1 MTSLEQIRKLEKTLS
16 TNEAYINNL
25 EKAISGRDE
34 EISDQAEELEL
45 LRKNNSDLQKRLKKA
60 LADIEHKEE
69 SLVILDNRINEL
81 QEEITA
87 LKNRIQ
93 DITSRKKLAMAQA
106 PNANEVQTLGESVRN
121 AFNTINSILRRVPA
135 IPRNLEGEFTDI
147 RNAVDRLQHIADR
160 EKNRADRA
168 QAQVDQKNQDIRR
181 LNTGITQAEGDYGM
195 MLLAYHNE
203 KNERRHWFYSYKDK
217 HRRVGGLLREKF
229 AYKFLFRQYA
239 KKLKECQDHGKVL
252 DFKLNSIE
260 KAKDKQ
266 LVQKHFSEWDYKTR
280 EAKGLTIKVP
290 MPNSPDISSSFYS
303 DSSDTGS
310 LTGGMRQKFDIIHRH
325 SRRTGD
331 ILDDIEEE
339 LHSSDSSENSSN
351 SIIIE
356 GTSNTDIPPLFNDSS
371 SSSSDDEEIQS
382 LSSSDDDIHARCR
395 QIHIQNIRL
404 RRKAE
409 QDLQKCHNERA
420 LLEFNRDRLVNELEI
435 AEDDIIDQNQ
445 IINILQQQ
453 ILVLQNNPQNMA
465 TPIECSNIIAPS
477 LANIPEFI
485 GQEHPETWIERITK
499 LFLHPIIA
507 GNGNFTDAHKVSVL
521 SSKMGG
527 PYYPVPAQNAYVHP
541 AVNIDTP
548 AHFNTWLLSKYAEE
562 NVGGMT
568 MGIQALL
575 GEKFSPFDT
584 PESYRDRIRKI
595 SIGVTDAIAVPILF
609 QQLPPDLVISVR
621 MYMNDRGAG
630 NQTVANFFA
639 DLKRAY
645 IEIRGGV
652 GKPQVPSQVTN
663 TPTLQN
669 KPPPLP
675 PGHEY
680 RLDEFHTNR
689 FLDDVAK
696 KQDPNYSDNYPGTQM
711 GSPLPA
717 RFLNPIAE
725 RKFKLADRI
734 KQSAYAEEK
743 RLQDPE
749 NIDAYINDE
758 LSSLYGQK
766 MSLGGVRKNPPKRRS
781 HKKKPVKGRGKGR
794 KKRVGAINTV
804 DDSYYP
810 ENSSD
815 NSEDDSEDDT
825 EDEEEEETNYGL
837 IGGVR
842 KKK

>member
-1 MTSLEQIRKLEKTLS
+1 MPSLEQIRKLEKTLS

-45 LRKNNSDLQKRLKKA
+45 LRKNNSDLKRRLKKA
-60 LADIEHKEE
+60 LEDIEHKEE
-69 SLVILDNRINEL
+69 SLVILDSRISDL
-81 QEEITA
+81 QQEITD

-93 DITSRKKLAMAQA
+93 DITSRKKNLAMAQA
-106 PNANEVQTLGESVRN
+106 PNANEVQTLGETVRN
-121 AFNTINSILRRVPA
+121 AFNNINSILNRAPGV
-135 IPRNLEGEFTDI
+135 PRNIGSEFTDI
-147 RNAVDRLQHIADR
+147 RNAVNRLQEISNW
-160 EKNRADRA
+160 ETNRANRA
-168 QAQVDQKNQDIRR
+168 QAQNNQDAQTIIRLKATAR
-181 LNTGITQAEGDYGM
+181 IADEELSLMTRV
-195 MLLAYHNE
+195 YHNE
-203 KNERRHWFYSYKDK
+203 KQARRSVQSLYNKK
-217 HRRVGGLLREKF
+217 HRRVVELLREKF
-229 AYKFLFRQYA
+229 ATQLLLRNYSQRLQQSQNYGRALRQE
-239 KKLKECQDHGKVL
+239 LDTCQDDLFLSDIQIDIKGGKW
-252 DFKLNSIE
+252 KNRTRNKEQIIMNLN
-260 KAKDKQ
+260 
-266 LVQKHFSEWDYKTR
+266 
-280 EAKGLTIKVP
+280 
-290 MPNSPDISSSFYS
+290 
-303 DSSDTGS
+303 
-310 LTGGMRQKFDIIHRH
+310 
-325 SRRTGD
+325 
-331 ILDDIEEE
+331 
-339 LHSSDSSENSSN
+339 
-351 SIIIE
+351 
-356 GTSNTDIPPLFNDSS
+356 
-371 SSSSDDEEIQS
+371 
-382 LSSSDDDIHARCR
+382 
-395 QIHIQNIRL
+395 QNIL
-404 RRKAE
+404 
-409 QDLQKCHNERA
+409 N
-420 LLEFNRDRLVNELEI
+420 F
-435 AEDDIIDQNQ
+435 
-445 IINILQQQ
+445 QQQ

-465 TPIECSNIIAPS
+465 TVVECSNIIAPS

-499 LFLHPIIA
+499 LFLHPTIA
-507 GNGNFTDAHKVSVL
+507 GNANFTDVHKVSVL
-521 SSKMGG
+521 SSKMAG
-527 PYYPVPAQNAYVHP
+527 PYHPVPAQNAYVNP

-548 AHFNTWLLSKYAEE
+548 ARFNAWLLSKYAEE

-568 MGIQALL
+568 MGIQAIL

-595 SIGVTDAIAVPILF
+595 SIGVTDAIAVPILI
-609 QQLPPDLVISVR
+609 QQLPPDLILSVR

-652 GKPQVPSQVTN
+652 GKPQVPTQVSN
-663 TPTLQN
+663 TQMPQN
-669 KPPPLP
+669 APQIPASENKPPLP

-680 RLDEFHTNR
+680 RLDEFHMNQ

-696 KQDPNYSDNYPGTQM
+696 KQDPNYRSYPGTEM

-734 KQSAYAEEK
+734 RQSAYAEEK

-749 NIDAYINDE
+749 NIDEYINDE
-758 LSSLYGQK
+758 LASLYGQK
-766 MSLGGVRKNPPKRRS
+766 MNLGGVRKNSPKRRS
-781 HKKKPVKGRGKGR
+781 HKKKPVKAKGKGR
-794 KKRVGAINTV
+794 KKRVGGFNTV

-825 EDEEEEETNYGL
+825 EYEDEEETNYGL